1 MKELHVNDIRH
12 IKKPERNFA
21 CISDANLF
29 IETIFALFI
38 SSVMFENVFFPEKR
52 QCFHPRGGG
61 GTPILDL
68 TGCAAQQGV
77 LLR

>member
-1 MKELHVNDIRH
+1 M
-12 IKKPERNFA
+12 
-21 CISDANLF
+21 NLD
-29 IETIFALFI
+29 
-38 SSVMFENVFFPEKR
+38 SSNLTLRLNP
-52 QCFHPRGGG
+52 PGGG